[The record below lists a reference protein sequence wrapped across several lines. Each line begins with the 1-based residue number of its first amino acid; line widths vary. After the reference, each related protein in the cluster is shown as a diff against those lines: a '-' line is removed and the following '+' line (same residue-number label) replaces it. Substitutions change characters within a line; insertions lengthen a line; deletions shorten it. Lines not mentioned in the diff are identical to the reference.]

1 MAKSIGGN
9 RSGSCEGLELNFT
22 QQANPNTIQMI
33 NKLDNEP
40 EFKDDLNMLKKL
52 ATIKHKEVLRE
63 TLLELLR
70 KGSYVCI
77 YPARGSEVY
86 DQYFAQQRPLNR
98 FLNRVIFQNETL
110 ENIRVP
116 VSKKVEESPDG
127 KISFL
132 SKQKKSRDVVNFKN
146 IKD

>member
-1 MAKSIGGN
+1 
-9 RSGSCEGLELNFT
+9 
-22 QQANPNTIQMI
+22 MI
-33 NKLDNEP
+33 NKLDSEP

-86 DQYFAQQRPLNR
+86 D
-98 FLNRVIFQNETL
+98 
-110 ENIRVP
+110 
-116 VSKKVEESPDG
+116 
-127 KISFL
+127 
-132 SKQKKSRDVVNFKN
+132 
-146 IKD
+146 